1 MYYIKQLIKVLGLNW
16 IFLTLPRLLTKLN
29 QFTLNQ
35 HVKPYH
41 KEGEGKKEEVEQMF
55 DNIAHRYDFLN
66 HLLSAG
72 IDTIWRKKAIKHI
85 AKFQPKRIMD
95 MATGTGDF
103 AFDAANMLQ
112 LDEIIAVDIS
122 EEMLAV
128 GRKKIK
134 TDKHKVIQFLRGDSE
149 NLAYETD
156 SFDAMTAGFGVR
168 NFENLEKGL
177 GEMLRV
183 LKPGAPLVIL
193 EPSTPNNPV
202 VKAIFSLYFKGVMP
216 LIGRLFSKDHRAYTY
231 LPESVEAF
239 PKGEAF
245 TDILKKVGFSH
256 AKYKPLTLGICAMY
270 LCEK

>member
-1 MYYIKQLIKVLGLNW
+1 M
-16 IFLTLPRLLTKLN
+16 
-29 QFTLNQ
+29 NQ

-72 IDTIWRKKAIKHI
+72 IDKLWRKRAIKFI
-85 AKFQPKRIMD
+85 QPYKPKRMMD

-103 AFDAANMLQ
+103 AIDAANML
-112 LDEIIAVDIS
+112 DAEEIIALDLS

-128 GRKKIK
+128 GRTKVNPS
-134 TDKHKVIQFLRGDSE
+134 KHKHIQFVKGDSE
-149 NLAYETD
+149 HMTYADN

-177 GEMLRV
+177 SEMYRV
-183 LKPGAPLVIL
+183 LKPGSPLVIL
-193 EPSTPNNPV
+193 EVSQPENKLL
-202 VKAIFSLYFKGVMP
+202 KALFSIYFKGILP

-239 PKGEAF
+239 PKGQDFVA
-245 TDILKKVGFSH
+245 ILKKVGFSH
-256 AKYKPLTLGICAMY
+256 AKFKPLTLGICAMY
-270 LCEK
+270 TCEK

>member
-1 MYYIKQLIKVLGLNW
+1 LIKVVVLNK
-16 IFLTLPRLLTKLN
+16 IFLTLPSILIAIIDILTK
-29 QFTLNQ
+29 QVT
-35 HVKPYH
+35 PYQ
-41 KEGEGKKEEVEQMF
+41 KEDEGKKAQVEQMF

-72 IDTIWRKKAIKHI
+72 IDNLWRRKAIKHI
-85 AKFQPKRIMD
+85 ANYKPAVVMD

-103 AFDAANMLQ
+103 AIDTADRIALEKLVA
-112 LDEIIAVDIS
+112 LDLS
-122 EEMLAV
+122 EEMLV
-128 GRKKIK
+128 IGRKKIK
-134 TDKHKVIQFLRGDSE
+134 KEHHQCIEFVKGDSE
-149 NLAYETD
+149 NLQYQDDT
-156 SFDAMTAGFGVR
+156 FDAMTAGFGVR

-177 GEMLRV
+177 KEMHRV

-193 EPSTPNNPV
+193 EPSTPDNPIV
-202 VKAIFSLYFKGVMP
+202 RAIFSIYFKGIMP

-245 TDILKKVGFSH
+245 TNILKKIGFKN
-256 AKYKPLTLGICAMY
+256 AKHQALTLGICAMY